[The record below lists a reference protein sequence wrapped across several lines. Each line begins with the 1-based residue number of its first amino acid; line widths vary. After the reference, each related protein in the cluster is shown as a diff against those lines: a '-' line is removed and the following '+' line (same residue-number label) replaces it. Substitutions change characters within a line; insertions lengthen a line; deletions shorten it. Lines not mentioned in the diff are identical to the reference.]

1 VPAGPGFYLEG
12 VSQQVGAIGP
22 PLVLT
27 RGVRTGI
34 TIMNELNEPTAIH
47 WHGLEIESH
56 YDGVPGWDG
65 TPGHITPAIAP
76 GSSFVAYLTPPRAGT
91 FIYHTH
97 WHDVQQLTG
106 GMYGALLVLEP
117 GQEFNPATDK
127 VFVLGRNGPNEM
139 HDPLVLNGSPA
150 TGVEGARGGPNLPL
164 SADQHH
170 PHDEALAIL
179 TAGSPLDLE
188 GHTAKWRAIAKDG
201 ADLPAPQATVQDAA
215 QLIGP
220 GETYDFEFVAKEP
233 GLYRLRFSSFHYS
246 DVTQHILVDTSGGPM
261 SVYATK
267 P

>member
-1 VPAGPGFYLEG
+1 
-12 VSQQVGAIGP
+12 
-22 PLVLT
+22 
-27 RGVRTGI
+27 
-34 TIMNELNEPTAIH
+34 MNELNEPTAIH
-47 WHGLEIESH
+47 WHGLEIESY
-56 YDGVPGWDG
+56 YDGVPGWGG

-97 WHDVQQLTG
+97 WHNVQQLRG

-139 HDPLVLNGSPA
+139 HDPLVLNGSPQPGLRVLVVGQ
-150 TGVEGARGGPNLPL
+150 TYRFRLINIT
-164 SADQHH
+164 

-179 TAGSPLDLE
+179 TAGSALDLE

-201 ADLPAPQATVQDAA
+201 ADLPAPQATVRDAA

-233 GLYRLRFSSFHYS
+233 GLYRLRFSSFHFS
-246 DVTQHILVDTSGGPM
+246 EVTQYILVDTSGGPM